1 MDWFDRL
8 NANRGLQDILSP
20 VTGKAQ
26 ELRDFAAAGLA
37 LAAAL
42 EDEAE
47 AKFKE
52 ALERAAE
59 AQRALNIAVR
69 LDEAVQ

>member
-1 MDWFDRL
+1 MNWLDRL
-8 NANRGLQDILSP
+8 NASRGLQDILSP
-20 VTGKAQ
+20 VTGKVQ
-26 ELRDFAAAGLA
+26 ELRDFAYASFAR
-37 LAAAL
+37 AAAL

-52 ALERAAE
+52 ARELAAE